1 MVASAALPRIS
12 VRVRVCEHIH
22 TFDRFKKDVNCL
34 EEARERNEGY
44 TYIYRRIAPWKRSVS
59 FDTLRSAIRNS
70 HYRNE
75 CTLWESVLRRTRQRV
90 KTEGSV
96 GMGSKEVEKRLEY
109 RRVFWCVIVGCWME
123 VYIYIYIFFEIL
135 SDIVRLILFKYLLV
149 RDNYCQGELQREK
162 LFFSDF
168 WITILN
174 YWMIICLDCA
184 GIRLRKIGCGEKEI
198 LDVWSGRRLKWNSF
212 YANTFL
218 LNHDFF
224 I

>member
-1 MVASAALPRIS
+1 
-12 VRVRVCEHIH
+12 
-22 TFDRFKKDVNCL
+22 
-34 EEARERNEGY
+34 
-44 TYIYRRIAPWKRSVS
+44 
-59 FDTLRSAIRNS
+59 
-70 HYRNE
+70 
-75 CTLWESVLRRTRQRV
+75 
-90 KTEGSV
+90 
-96 GMGSKEVEKRLEY
+96 MGSKEVEKRLEY

-135 SDIVRLILFKYLLV
+135 SDIVRLILFKYLLA
-149 RDNYCQGELQREK
+149 RDNYCQLQREELNVE

-212 YANTFL
+212 CEHFSFESRFLYIRKSLGMMHPWMEGMEILTFNWLVPNSRIL
-218 LNHDFF
+218 LTL
-224 I
+224 